1 MKSEKNKKMSMKRRI
16 EVCSLDYMMFAYERR
31 LEEDELMDEGFM
43 DECDRLSVAEMRK
56 SYVEYLR
63 DLASY

>member
-1 MKSEKNKKMSMKRRI
+1 
-16 EVCSLDYMMFAYERR
+16 MFAYERR
-31 LEEDELMDEGFM
+31 LEEDELLDEGYM
-43 DECDRLSVAEMRK
+43 EECDRLSVAEMRK

>member
-1 MKSEKNKKMSMKRRI
+1 MKRERI
-16 EVCSLDYMMFAYERR
+16 EVCSLDYLMFAYERR
-31 LEEDELMDEGFM
+31 LEEDELLDEGYM
-43 DECDRLSVAEMRK
+43 EACDRLSVAEMRK